1 MKQRIDCGPTAPG
14 RSCFFELQQI
24 DMALIGIVS
33 LLCSIISNTI
43 MFWGIARLAGRLF
56 VPYAA

>member
-1 MKQRIDCGPTAPG
+1 
-14 RSCFFELQQI
+14 
-24 DMALIGIVS
+24 MALIGIVS